1 MALDPITISLI
12 VAGGASLVKGG
23 MDFFGRRGLMKKQAA
38 AADELERRFPR
49 PEMPVFEYQIPDEL
63 FQNRDLALSQYYD
76 MLLPGQSFIE
86 NRIQGATAAGSRAIM
101 DAGGGGADVLSA
113 ISRLYGAE
121 QERMMNVGLAGAEMQ
136 VRDLDR
142 LMGANNAITQAEMT
156 TEQFRLNQLLNKWK
170 FEEADPY
177 LFAMQNA
184 AQLRQASLGNQFN
197 SLSALG
203 SSLQDFG
210 YMFATIGMN
219 GGFGGAP
226 STSQP
231 GMRMMTP
238 QDYQGLTE
246 EQRGYVDMMANYRR

>member
-1 MALDPITISLI
+1 MAIDPITLSLI
-12 VAGGASLVKGG
+12 VAGGASLAKGG
-23 MDFFGRRGLMKKQAA
+23 MDFFGRRSLMRKQAA
-38 AADELERRFPR
+38 AADGLERRFPR
-49 PEMPVFEYQIPDEL
+49 PNMPVFEYQIPDEVYN
-63 FQNRDLALSQYYD
+63 NRDLALSQYYD

-86 NRIQGATAAGSRAIM
+86 NRIQGATAAGTRSLM
-101 DAGGGGADVLSA
+101 DAGGGGADILSA

-121 QERMMNVGLAGAEMQ
+121 QERMMNVGVAGAEMQ

-142 LMGANNAITQAEMT
+142 LMGANNAITSAEMAA
-156 TEQFRLNQLLNKWK
+156 EQFRLNQLMNKWK

-177 LFAMQNA
+177 LFAMQSA

-219 GGFGGAP
+219 GGFGGN
-226 STSQP
+226 T
-231 GMRMMTP
+231 GT
-238 QDYQGLTE
+238 
-246 EQRGYVDMMANYRR
+246 